1 MSDNSESQ
9 AQRIK
14 ADTTEARSERSY
26 KAAAHNPSN
35 TQEGRLHAAEKL
47 AELHE
52 QRTGE
57 SLDPKHEATIGEK
70 KRQSE
75 EQEQE

>member
-1 MSDNSESQ
+1 MF
-9 AQRIK
+9 RILLIF
-14 ADTTEARSERSY
+14 S
-26 KAAAHNPSN
+26 
-35 TQEGRLHAAEKL
+35 LHAAEKL

-70 KRQSE
+70 KRQPE